1 MVIPFRRSALTTRLK
16 GLLTSQRFNHSVVEV
31 EPQAR
36 TSAGTGSNL
45 VHKQGQIDFSK
56 WRMVDSRTVG
66 LTQSMISESSWI
78 VLKILQSKGFE
89 AYLVGGCVRD
99 LLLNKIPKDFDVIT
113 TAALEKVLCHCFKF
127 FDSPVSFYKGR
138 TGCKSKLTVVL
149 LGHKLQIKKQ
159 FHRSEIVGRRFPICR
174 VHVKGSVIEVSSFE
188 TLAQNS
194 ERKEKYL
201 VSKMP
206 KGCEELDLLRW
217 KNSMRRDFTINSLFF
232 NPFLNKIYDYANG
245 MVDLRSLKLRTLV
258 PAQLS
263 FKEDRARILR
273 GLRIAARLGL
283 SFTKETERAIH
294 EFSPSLLNFSK
305 SRIMMELN
313 SMLSYGAAEPSLCLL
328 QRFNL
333 LEILLPFHAAYLAQ
347 HSKDSDQS
355 STMLMV
361 TFVSEIFFSLYCG
374 TWARVGLLAFHLALV
389 NYPQHRLVVLAFAS
403 VLYHGKWKQG
413 VEVARQ
419 HTQAQ
424 FRFVPEISEADDYIS
439 DDVLAEKVA
448 ELTLLVQD
456 SVNILTD
463 TDSLLQTMERFPGFP
478 CPGLV
483 FVSKNKGKDAGELFN
498 VLVHNAESHTVE
510 RKNFEIDY
518 HLLGEGNACEE
529 RFVLGKIIMDT
540 MGCVV
545 QGSEITE
552 EEKDN
557 LHASDPVEMVGFIEE
572 VGSEK
577 RHAVGRV
584 DRRRIVSSSKLK
596 QDSAQNQKLI
606 YKTSRFSDCGVIKK
620 QQNIINGKP
629 EEMVEKD
636 QNLVENK
643 NDYELAKIDENVI
656 RFEDSCLSQHYSA
669 ETPEGKIITMQEDE
683 IKKGERQLEQQEITR
698 KNKKLAGK
706 EKHWERVEKP
716 SKVVE
721 QIKCLLSPDDA
732 RKLLKTVEKLS
743 EDNIKITRSHL
754 HLHKVVREEEEQQQ
768 IAVETG
774 SRLPLSSLFK

>member
-1 MVIPFRRSALTTRLK
+1 MVIPFRRTALTSRLK
-16 GLLTSQRFNHSVVEV
+16 GLLTSQRFNHSVVEG

-45 VHKQGQIDFSK
+45 VHKQGQINFSK

-99 LLLNKIPKDFDVIT
+99 LLLNKVPKDFDVIT
-113 TAALEKVLCHCFKF
+113 TAALEKVSCHCFKF
-127 FDSPVSFYKGR
+127 FDSPVSCYKGR
-138 TGCKSKLTVVL
+138 IGCKSKLTVVL
-149 LGHKLQIKKQ
+149 LGHKLQIRKQ

-245 MVDLRSLKLRTLV
+245 MVDLESLKLRTLV

-294 EFSPSLLNFSK
+294 EFSPSLLSLSK

-347 HSKDSDQS
+347 QSNDSDQS
-355 STMLMV
+355 STMLMHMGPV
-361 TFVSEIFFSLYCG
+361 
-374 TWARVGLLAFHLALV
+374 VGLLAFHLALV
-389 NYPQHRLVVLAFAS
+389 NYPQQRLVVLAFAS

-424 FRFVPEISEADDYIS
+424 YRFVPEISEADDFIS

-448 ELTLLVQD
+448 ELALLVQD

-463 TDSLLQTMERFPGFP
+463 ADSLLQTMERFPGFP

-498 VLVHNAESHTVE
+498 VLVHNAESHTVG

-518 HLLGEGNACEE
+518 RLLGDGNACEE

-545 QGSEITE
+545 QGEVTE

-557 LHASDPVEMVGFIEE
+557 LHASDPEEMVGLIEE

-577 RHAVGRV
+577 RHTVAKA
-584 DRRRIVSSSKLK
+584 DRRRTVSSSKLK

-606 YKTSRFSDCGVIKK
+606 CKTSRFLNRRVIKK
-620 QQNIINGKP
+620 QKKIINGKP
-629 EEMVEKD
+629 EEMAEKD
-636 QNLVENK
+636 QNSVENK
-643 NDYELAKIDENVI
+643 NDYELARIGENVI
-656 RFEDSCLSQHYSA
+656 RFEDSCLSQDYSA
-669 ETPEGKIITMQEDE
+669 ETPEGKIITMQENE
-683 IKKGERQLEQQEITR
+683 KKKGERQLGQQEITR
-698 KNKKLAGK
+698 KKKKLAGN
-706 EKHWERVEKP
+706 ENHWERVEKP

-732 RKLLKTVEKLS
+732 RELLKTVEKLS
-743 EDNIKITRSHL
+743 EDNIKLSKSHL
-754 HLHKVVREEEEQQQ
+754 HLHKM
-768 IAVETG
+768 
-774 SRLPLSSLFK
+774 

>member
-1 MVIPFRRSALTTRLK
+1 M
-16 GLLTSQRFNHSVVEV
+16 
-31 EPQAR
+31 
-36 TSAGTGSNL
+36 GSRAQPRYYS
-45 VHKQGQIDFSK
+45 KWAIEAGQIDFSK

-99 LLLNKIPKDFDVIT
+99 LLLNKVPKDFDVIT
-113 TAALEKVLCHCFKF
+113 TAALEKI
-127 FDSPVSFYKGR
+127 R
-138 TGCKSKLTVVL
+138 
-149 LGHKLQIKKQ
+149 KQ

-294 EFSPSLLNFSK
+294 EFSPSLLTLSK

-328 QRFNL
+328 RRFNL

-347 HSKDSDQS
+347 QSNDSDQS

-361 TFVSEIFFSLYCG
+361 
-374 TWARVGLLAFHLALV
+374 
-389 NYPQHRLVVLAFAS
+389 
-403 VLYHGKWKQG
+403 
-413 VEVARQ
+413 
-419 HTQAQ
+419 
-424 FRFVPEISEADDYIS
+424 
-439 DDVLAEKVA
+439 
-448 ELTLLVQD
+448 
-456 SVNILTD
+456 
-463 TDSLLQTMERFPGFP
+463 
-478 CPGLV
+478 
-483 FVSKNKGKDAGELFN
+483 FVSKNKGTDAGELFK
-498 VLVHNAESHTVE
+498 VLVHNAESHTVG

-518 HLLGEGNACEE
+518 HLLGDGNACEE

-545 QGSEITE
+545 QGSEVTE

-577 RHAVGRV
+577 RHTVAMV
-584 DRRRIVSSSKLK
+584 DRRRK
-596 QDSAQNQKLI
+596 DSAQNQKLI
-606 YKTSRFSDCGVIKK
+606 CKTSRFLDCGVIKK
-620 QQNIINGKP
+620 QKKIINGKP
-629 EEMVEKD
+629 EEMAEKD

-656 RFEDSCLSQHYSA
+656 RFEDSCLSQDYSA
-669 ETPEGKIITMQEDE
+669 ETPEGKIITMQENE
-683 IKKGERQLEQQEITR
+683 KKKGERQLGQQEITR
-698 KNKKLAGK
+698 KKKKLAGN

-721 QIKCLLSPDDA
+721 QIKSLLSPDDA

-743 EDNIKITRSHL
+743 EDNIKIAKSHL
-754 HLHKVVREEEEQQQ
+754 HLHKVVSEEEEQRQ